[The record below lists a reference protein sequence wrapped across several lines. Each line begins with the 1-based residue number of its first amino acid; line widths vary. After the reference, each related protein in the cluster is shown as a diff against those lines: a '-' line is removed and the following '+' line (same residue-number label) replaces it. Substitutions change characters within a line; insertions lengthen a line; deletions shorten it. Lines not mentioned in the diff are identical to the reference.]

1 MKKSIVFAAI
11 AAIPFFAF
19 AQSAN
24 TITFRG
30 EVAEQTCSVAV
41 NGNAS
46 SPVVLLPTVST
57 ADLASAG
64 ATAGQTEFT
73 VSVSGCTANVTP
85 QAVNTVFLPNSVTP
99 AGNILN
105 TGTAANV
112 SLQLLDPAAP
122 GTPFPLTGGFA
133 APGLQVAANETSAS
147 HNFAVR
153 YYAENAAVGAGSVVG
168 AVQYSVAYP

>member
-11 AAIPFFAF
+11 AAIPFVSF

-30 EVAEQTCSVAV
+30 EVSQQTCSVAV

-46 SPVVLLPTVST
+46 SPLVLLPTVST
-57 ADLASAG
+57 ADLAAAG
-64 ATAGQTEFT
+64 STAGQTEFT
-73 VSVSGCTANVTP
+73 VSVSGCTANVTSQP
-85 QAVNTVFLPNSVTP
+85 INTVFLPNSVT
-99 AGNILN
+99 ASGNIAN
-105 TGTAANV
+105 TGTATNV

-122 GTPFPLTGGFA
+122 AAPFQLTGGHA

-153 YYAENAAVGAGSVVG
+153 YLADGAAATAGSVVG

>member
-1 MKKSIVFAAI
+1 MNKSILFAAL
-11 AAIPFFAF
+11 AAVPFFSF

-30 EVAEQTCSVAV
+30 EVAAQTCSVAV
-41 NGNAS
+41 NGNAA

-57 ADLASAG
+57 TQLDAVG
-64 ATAGQTEFT
+64 KTAGETEFT
-73 VSVSGCTANVTP
+73 VAVSGCEISATPTAI
-85 QAVNTVFLPNSVTP
+85 NTVFLPHTVT
-99 AGNILN
+99 AGGNIAN

-112 SLQLLDPAAP
+112 NLQLLEPQAAT
-122 GTPFPLTGGFA
+122 GFPLTSSGFA
-133 APGLQVAANETSAS
+133 APGLQLATGETSAS

-153 YYAENAAVGAGSVVG
+153 YIAEGAAGGAGTVIG

>member
-1 MKKSIVFAAI
+1 MNKSILFAAL
-11 AAIPFFAF
+11 AAVPFFSF

-57 ADLASAG
+57 SDLGAAG
-64 ATAGQTEFT
+64 STAGQTEFT
-73 VSVSGCTANVTP
+73 VSVSGCTASVTP
-85 QAVNTVFLPNSVTP
+85 QAVSTVFLPNNATVG
-99 AGNILN
+99 GNIAN
-105 TGTAANV
+105 TGTATNV

-122 GTPFPLTGGFA
+122 AAAFPLTGGYA

-153 YYAENAAVGAGSVVG
+153 YFAEGAAATAGTVIG

>member
-1 MKKSIVFAAI
+1 MNKSILFAAL
-11 AAIPFFAF
+11 AAVPFFSF
-19 AQSAN
+19 AQSSN

-57 ADLASAG
+57 SDLAAAG
-64 ATAGQTEFT
+64 SSAGQTDFT
-73 VSVSGCTANVTP
+73 VSVSGCTASVTP
-85 QAVNTVFLPNSVTP
+85 KSVNTVFLPNNATAS
-99 AGNILN
+99 GNIAN
-105 TGTAANV
+105 TGTATNV
-112 SLQLLDPAAP
+112 SLQLLDPTAP
-122 GTPFPLTGGFA
+122 AMAFPLTGGYA
-133 APGLQVAANETSAS
+133 APGLQVAANETAAS

-153 YYAENAAVGAGSVVG
+153 YFAEGAATAGTVIG